1 MTMGRT
7 FLNENW
13 LPKSVLCLRTYDRH
27 KFLLDLIAGVT
38 VGLVALPLAMAF
50 SIASGLTPQ
59 AGIYCAIVTGFLI
72 SALGGSKTQI
82 GGPTGAFVVVV
93 AGIIAVHGVDG
104 LFMCTVMAGVL
115 LVIMGLTG
123 LGTAVKFIPR
133 PVVIGFTNG
142 IAVLI
147 ASTQIKDFFGLHL
160 DKVPGVFWLRVEAL
174 AGSFHTLSFEATAL
188 AIFTLLTLIICRS
201 VSARIPGPIVALHPG
216 YGRGLLLQISGG
228 DDWNSIRRNSKWVAA
243 SADPEV
249 PDGPDSR
256 TAGPAFTVAML
267 GAIESLMSAVVADRM
282 SNDRHNPNVELMAQG
297 VANVF
302 SPMFGGLPATGAI
315 ARTATNI
322 RSGAQS
328 PVAGIIHALTLLCIL
343 LFAAPLVSYVPMAA
357 LAGILMVVAYNMGE
371 WREIPQLLK
380 LTKTDISI
388 WLVTFA
394 LTVFAD
400 LTVAV
405 EAGMILAALLFI
417 SRVASTTTVSQVT
430 DDYVEDGRV
439 HILQDKD
446 IPYYATIFR
455 IHGPFLFGATD
466 KIHAVT
472 ENLHRLPPVV
482 ILRLRNMTAL
492 DATGLF
498 AIEEVAKELQSSKRT
513 LILCGA
519 REQPAQLIQQAE
531 FAEVIGKENICENV
545 QHALRRAEEVFEG
558 LEATAAVRS

>member
-1 MTMGRT
+1 MGSI

-13 LPKSVLCLRTYDRH
+13 LPKSVVSLRTYDRR
-27 KFLLDLIAGVT
+27 KFLLDLVAGVT

-50 SIASGLTPQ
+50 AIASGLTPQ

-72 SALGGSKTQI
+72 SALGGSKMQI
-82 GGPTGAFVVVV
+82 GGPTGAFVVVI
-93 AGIIAVHGVDG
+93 AGIVAVHGIDG

-147 ASTQIKDFFGLHL
+147 ASTQVKDFFGLHL
-160 DKVPGVFWLRVEAL
+160 DKVPGVFWLRMEAL
-174 AGSFHTLSFEATAL
+174 AHSFHTLSFEATAL
-188 AIFTLLTLIICRS
+188 AVFTLLTLITCRS
-201 VSARIPGPIVALHPG
+201 ISARIPGPIVALLLVTSAVYFFKLPVETIGTKFGGIPG
-216 YGRGLLLQISGG
+216 GLPHLQIPKFHSNLIHGLL
-228 DDWNSIRRNSKWVAA
+228 
-243 SADPEV
+243 
-249 PDGPDSR
+249 
-256 TAGPAFTVAML
+256 GPAFTVAML
-267 GAIESLMSAVVADRM
+267 GAIESLMSAVVSDRM
-282 SNDRHNPNVELMAQG
+282 SNDRHNPNVELVAQG

-357 LAGILMVVAYNMGE
+357 LAGILMMVAYNMGE
-371 WREIPQLLK
+371 WLEIPQLLK
-380 LTKTDISI
+380 LTKTDISV

-466 KIHAVT
+466 KISAVT
-472 ENLHRLPPVV
+472 ENLHTLPPVV
-482 ILRLRNMTAL
+482 ILRLRNMTAI

-498 AIEEVAKELQSSKRT
+498 ALEEAAKALHASKRT

-519 REQPAQLIQQAE
+519 REQPAQLIHQAE
-531 FAEVIGKENICENV
+531 FAEVIGQENICDNV
-545 QHALRRAEEVFEG
+545 QDALGRAEEVYER
-558 LEATAAVRS
+558 LEAKSARASS